1 MLKNK
6 NFALGTAALLLSTA
20 GFTACSS
27 EDTFTGSSF
36 TGEAVKTQFA
46 INIPVAKSVNG
57 RLAGDIVQAE
67 GADQFRGMSNIK
79 LVPFSTTNLE
89 GNPNLP
95 ANAIV
100 LGDITN
106 ADGATPLTNGAKFY
120 KDVAVPVG
128 TQDFLFYSEATR
140 GSDAT
145 DKTNGAIVAPT
156 EFDNGDLAHVGTLNS
171 LTFNLKPIAE
181 SANTEIQTY
190 LAKALTNINNV
201 LVANSTTDQ
210 TLATAANNFKG
221 LTVGSSQA
229 ILAAVQ
235 SLYDM
240 VKDGG
245 SNPNTDIS
253 AEIKKYFTDGSGK
266 LSYTTGESVPD
277 DVDKYPAC
285 LNIPAGAA
293 QVAYNN
299 EKSEFAYTSENS
311 SDFASYVYP
320 AALYYFA
327 NSTVK
332 TSETPNKGDSWS
344 GSTTENWETFVGG
357 YDNTVVTSTTQ
368 SIALAA
374 PVEYAVA
381 QLVYNVKFKGT
392 EIPDAQGINRAIGT
406 NNFELTGI
414 LIGNQKPVDYKFDQ
428 IESGDEEKTIYDP
441 TTKTPITDQTGNTKF
456 YTLALQSKKSTTESV
471 NFALEFVN
479 NGDPF
484 YGKNGLVPTGGT
496 FYLAGTLSVANNKNT
511 DDSEASKSNYVLW
524 KAHQTTAN
532 ISISSLQGA
541 SYTIPD
547 LRKTQLNLGLYV
559 DLTWKAGITNDVNIN

>member
-27 EDTFTGSSF
+27 EDTFSGSSF

-67 GADQFRGMSNIK
+67 GADQFRGMSKIK
-79 LVPFSTTNLE
+79 MIPFSITSLE
-89 GNPNLP
+89 GTTNLP

-106 ADGATPLTNGAKFY
+106 GGTNPLTNGAKFY
-120 KDVAVPVG
+120 EDVAVPVG

-156 EFDNGDLAHVGTLNS
+156 EFDNGDLAHVGTGKLS
-171 LTFNLKPIAE
+171 DVTFNLKPIAE
-181 SANTEIQTY
+181 SANTEIQNY
-190 LAKALTNINNV
+190 LATALTNITKE

-221 LTVGSSQA
+221 LKVGSSQA

-253 AEIKKYFTDGSGK
+253 TEIKKYFTDGSGK

-277 DVDKYPAC
+277 DVDNYPAC

-441 TTKTPITDQTGNTKF
+441 TTKTPITDQTDNTKF

-496 FYLAGTLSVANNKNT
+496 FYLAGTLSVAGNT
-511 DDSEASKSNYVLW
+511 ADDVTSNYVLW

-547 LRKTQLNLGLYV
+547 LRKTQLNLGLFV
-559 DLTWKAGITNDVNIN
+559 DLTWKAGITNDVDIN